1 MKASLRK
8 ISGSKLGIAIVA
20 LIIAIVCAYIFL
32 VPGSLTDEQKRI
44 KIEKMYSEYKKKFPD
59 VPDIDPQQAMPLW
72 ESQKVVFVD
81 VRESDEQFVSKLP
94 GAVTA
99 EAFLENPDKYKDYIK
114 IGYCTIS
121 YRSGKLAQK
130 IRNEGIAMYNLR
142 GGLLSWVH
150 NGGKVYSGTKETN
163 RIHVYG
169 RLWDLGPDRYEAVW

>member
-8 ISGSKLGIAIVA
+8 ISGRKLGIAIVA

-130 IRNEGIAMYNLR
+130 IRKEGIPMYNLR

-150 NGGKVYSGTKETN
+150 NGGKVYNGTKETN

-169 RLWDLGPDRYEAVW
+169 RQWNLGPDRYEAVW